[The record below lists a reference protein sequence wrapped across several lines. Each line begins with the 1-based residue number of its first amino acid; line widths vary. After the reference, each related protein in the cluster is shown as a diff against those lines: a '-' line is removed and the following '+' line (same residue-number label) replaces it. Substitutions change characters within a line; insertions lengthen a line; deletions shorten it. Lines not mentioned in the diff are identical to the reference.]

1 MRPVPGAILAF
12 VIASIVTYIVVVA
25 AGHTLMQG
33 VSDPG
38 GNRAIQIMF
47 QIGPFCAIVGGIVA
61 AVITGRRLAGGDLPA
76 TSGEPLATKSQPPAL
91 RGAIVVLVAIGLA
104 YALAR
109 ILFGLP

>member
-12 VIASIVTYIVVVA
+12 IIASIVTYIVVVA
-25 AGHTLMQG
+25 GGHSLMQG

-38 GNRAIQIMF
+38 GNRAIQFMF
-47 QIGPFCAIVGGIVA
+47 QIGPLCAIVGGIVA
-61 AVITGRRLAGGDLPA
+61 AIVTGRRLARGGRPA
-76 TSGEPLATKSQPPAL
+76 TAGEPPATKPQPPAL
-91 RGAIVVLVAIGLA
+91 RGAIMVLVAIGLA